1 MINTLR
7 KFSINQRLISLVFF
21 FSLGLLLVIYLSL
34 TTNKQSLL
42 NEKYSQTKHVIE
54 TATGVFEY
62 FYTLQQ
68 SGELSKEQAQRFA
81 METIKDTRYSEVEY
95 FWINDNS
102 GNMIMHGANASLNGK
117 NLLSL
122 EDKNGKK
129 IFSEFIKVVKAQ
141 NAGFVDY
148 LWPKPGSEEPVE
160 KISYVQGF
168 EPWEWIIGS
177 GIYLDDVDAQF
188 NKAAIKLSILS
199 SVIILAALF
208 ISFLIMRSIL
218 LPIGQIRLAMENI
231 SHGDGDLT
239 ARLPEAGNDQ
249 LTKIAAHYNTFVNRL
264 SGTLTKAVALNQ
276 EVENKSQELKTVAS
290 KTKAITQEREGMFAQ
305 MTDTIKEVDSF
316 KDEVIETTQSTIT
329 SAQDTASRT
338 QTGQESIKQTVES
351 LDKLSHELELGLKT
365 VVQLAEQSQT
375 IGSVLDVISAISE
388 QTNLLALNAAIEA
401 ARAGEQGRGFAVVAD
416 EVRGLASRTQASTD
430 EIQAMINKLQD
441 GAKEAESR
449 ITESHQQ
456 SQKTTEEMSRTSQ
469 YLQEIAHSVNDINTA
484 SNTVI
489 QSVSMQSD
497 AVQRLNDL
505 NTKVAELSAQ
515 ASMQVQKNNQTSEAL
530 AETSK
535 ETRKVMSTFKL

>member
-1 MINTLR
+1 MINSLR
-7 KFSINQRLISLVFF
+7 KFSINIRLISLVFF
-21 FSLGLLLVIYLSL
+21 FSIGLLFVVYSSL
-34 TTNKQSLL
+34 TANKQSLM
-42 NEKYSQTKHVIE
+42 NEKYAQTKHVVE
-54 TATGVFEY
+54 TASGVLTH

-68 SGELSKEQAQRFA
+68 SGDLSKEDAQRYA
-81 METIKDTRYSEVEY
+81 METIKVTRYSETEY
-95 FWINDNS
+95 FWINDYS
-102 GNMIMHGANASLNGK
+102 ATMVMHGVNSSLDGK
-117 NLLSL
+117 NLSDL
-122 EDKNGKK
+122 EDQNGKK
-129 IFSEFIKVVKAQ
+129 LFSEFVRIVKTQ
-141 NAGFVDY
+141 DAGFVDY
-148 LWPKPGSEEPVE
+148 LWPKPGSEKPIE

-168 EPWEWIIGS
+168 EPWGWIIGS

-188 NKAAIKLSILS
+188 QEEAVKLGVISSIIVL
-199 SVIILAALF
+199 IALL

-249 LTKIAAHYNTFVNRL
+249 LTKIASHYNAFINRL
-264 SGTLTKAVALNQ
+264 SETLTNAVALNQ
-276 EVENKSQELKTVAS
+276 EVENKSQELKSVAS
-290 KTKAITQEREGMFAQ
+290 KTTAITQEREGMFAQ

-316 KDEVIETTQSTIT
+316 KDEVIEKTQSTIT
-329 SAQDTASRT
+329 SAQTTASKT

-351 LDKLSHELELGLKT
+351 LDKLSHELELGLQT

-430 EIQAMINKLQD
+430 EIQSMINKLQS

-456 SQKTTEEMSRTSQ
+456 SKKTTEEMSHTTQ

-505 NTKVAELSAQ
+505 NSKVAELSAQ
-515 ASMQVQKNNQTSEAL
+515 ASLQVQQNNLTSEAL

>member
-188 NKAAIKLSILS
+188 NKAAVKLSILS

-264 SGTLTKAVALNQ
+264 SGTLTKAVTLNQ
-276 EVENKSQELKTVAS
+276 EVENKSLELKTVAS
-290 KTKAITQEREGMFAQ
+290 KTKAITQEREGLFAQ

-497 AVQRLNDL
+497 AVQRLNDF

>member
-7 KFSINQRLISLVFF
+7 KFSINLRLVSLVFF

-42 NEKYSQTKHVIE
+42 NEKYSQTKHVVE

-62 FYTLQQ
+62 FHTLQQ

-95 FWINDNS
+95 FWINDNA

-168 EPWEWIIGS
+168 EAWGWIIGS

-188 NKAAIKLSILS
+188 NKEAIKLSIIS

-264 SGTLTKAVALNQ
+264 SGTLTKAVTLNQ

-329 SAQDTASRT
+329 SAQNTASRT

-351 LDKLSHELELGLKT
+351 LDKLSNELELGLKT

>member
-7 KFSINQRLISLVFF
+7 KFSINLRLISLVFF

-42 NEKYSQTKHVIE
+42 NEKYSQTKHVVE

-68 SGELSKEQAQRFA
+68 TGELSKEQAQRFA

-95 FWINDNS
+95 FWINDYS
-102 GNMIMHGANASLNGK
+102 ATMVMHGANASLNGK
-117 NLLSL
+117 NLSGLK
-122 EDKNGKK
+122 DPNGKK
-129 IFSEFIKVVKAQ
+129 LFSEFVRVVKAQ

-168 EPWEWIIGS
+168 EPWGWIIGS
-177 GIYLDDVDAQF
+177 GIYLDNVDAQF
-188 NKAAIKLSILS
+188 NKEVIKLSIIGG
-199 SVIILAALF
+199 VIILAALF

-264 SGTLTKAVALNQ
+264 SGTLTKAVTLNQ
-276 EVENKSQELKTVAS
+276 EVENKSQGLKTVAS

-329 SAQDTASRT
+329 SAQDTANRT

-351 LDKLSHELELGLKT
+351 LDKLSNELELGLKT

-430 EIQAMINKLQD
+430 EIQAMINTLQD

-469 YLQEIAHSVNDINTA
+469 YLQEIANSVNDINTA

>member
-188 NKAAIKLSILS
+188 NKEAIKLSILS

>member
-21 FSLGLLLVIYLSL
+21 FSLGLLVVIYLSL

-42 NEKYSQTKHVIE
+42 NEKYSQTKHVVE

-62 FYTLQQ
+62 FHALQQ

-117 NLLSL
+117 NLLNL
-122 EDKNGKK
+122 EDGNGKK

-148 LWPKPGSEEPVE
+148 LWPKPGSEESVE

-188 NKAAIKLSILS
+188 NKAAIKLSIIS

-264 SGTLTKAVALNQ
+264 SGTLTKAVTLNQ

-290 KTKAITQEREGMFAQ
+290 KTKAITQEREGMFVQ

-351 LDKLSHELELGLKT
+351 LDKLSNELELGLKT

>member
-1 MINTLR
+1 MINNLR
-7 KFSINQRLISLVFF
+7 KLPITLRLISLVFF
-21 FSLGLLLVIYLSL
+21 FSLGLLFVVYLSL

-42 NEKYSQTKHVIE
+42 DEKYSQTKHVVE

-62 FYTLQQ
+62 FYALQQ
-68 SGELSKEQAQRFA
+68 SGNLSEKDAQRYA
-81 METIKDTRYSEVEY
+81 MGTIKGTRYSEVEY
-95 FWINDNS
+95 FWINDYS
-102 GNMIMHGANASLNGK
+102 AKMIMHSTNSSLDGK
-117 NLLSL
+117 ELLNL
-122 EDKNGKK
+122 EDPNGKK
-129 IFSEFIKVVKAQ
+129 LFSEFVKVVKAQ

-148 LWPKPGSEEPVE
+148 LWPKPGSEKPIE

-168 EPWEWIIGS
+168 EPWGWIIGS

-188 NKAAIKLSILS
+188 NKEAITLGLLS
-199 SVIILAALF
+199 SAIILTALL
-208 ISFLIMRSIL
+208 ISFLIIRSIL

-249 LTKIAAHYNTFVNRL
+249 LTKISAHYNTFIDRL
-264 SGTLTKAVALNQ
+264 SETLTKAVALNQ
-276 EVENKSQELKTVAS
+276 EVETKSQELKTVAS
-290 KTKAITQEREGMFAQ
+290 KTTAITQEREGMFAQ

-329 SAQDTASRT
+329 SAQITAEKT
-338 QTGQESIKQTVES
+338 QTGQDSIKQTVES
-351 LDKLSHELELGLKT
+351 LDKLSLELELGLQT

-430 EIQAMINKLQD
+430 EIQSMISKLQS

-456 SQKTTEEMSRTSQ
+456 SKRTTEEMSHTTQ
-469 YLQEIAHSVNDINTA
+469 YLREIAHSVNDINTA

-497 AVQRLNDL
+497 AVQRLNNL
-505 NTKVAELSAQ
+505 NSKVAELSAQ
-515 ASMQVQKNNQTSEAL
+515 ASLQVQQNNLTSETL

>member
-7 KFSINQRLISLVFF
+7 KFSINLRLVSLVFF

-42 NEKYSQTKHVIE
+42 NEKYSQTKHVVE

-95 FWINDNS
+95 FWINDNA

-168 EPWEWIIGS
+168 EAWGWIIGS

-188 NKAAIKLSILS
+188 NKEAIKLSIIS

-329 SAQDTASRT
+329 SAQNTASKT

-351 LDKLSHELELGLKT
+351 LDKLSNELELGLKT

-505 NTKVAELSAQ
+505 NTKVAELSTQ